1 MENPPGPDG
10 DSVHLWGQKD
20 LTCKEASPMTLDDNP
35 SPGLDGSLGSWLNGE
50 PPVVSFPEPLS
61 DVDSG

>member
-20 LTCKEASPMTLDDNP
+20 LTRKEASPMALDDNP
-35 SPGLDGSLGSWLNGE
+35 LPGLDGSLGSWMNGE
-50 PPVVSFPEPLS
+50 PPVVSFPEPPS
-61 DVDSG
+61 EVDSG